1 MKKTVVEQLYY
12 DFYGELLSDRQ
23 KTVLDY
29 YYNDDCSI
37 AEIAELTR
45 MTRQGAYD
53 ACKRGRKQMEAYEK
67 KLGLVGRF
75 QKNRQLLSGIVEVFE
90 VTMVSGPRCS
100 SMVAYSSRLTPR
112 SSKTA
117 SITQSASA

>member
-75 QKNRQLLSGIVEVFE
+75 QKNRQLLSGIVDELAQAIARPQGLDPALKKE
-90 VTMVSGPRCS
+90 
-100 SMVAYSSRLTPR
+100 LTDIKDKILVL
-112 SSKTA
+112 SDEY
-117 SITQSASA
+117 

>member
-75 QKNRQLLSGIVEVFE
+75 QRKQAAAQRDRRRTRPGHRPPPGAGPGIKEG
-90 VTMVSGPRCS
+90 THRHQGQDPR
-100 SMVAYSSRLTPR
+100 A
-112 SSKTA
+112 
-117 SITQSASA
+117 Q